1 MKLYMKYFKMHLQSQ
16 MQYKTSFFFSA
27 FGQFGMAFGSFL
39 AIHFLFGR
47 FESVGGFGYEEVL
60 LSFAIILT
68 AYTIGE
74 VIGRGFDRFPA
85 LLGNGGFDRA
95 LVRPRS
101 VVFQVL
107 ASQVNFTRL
116 AILIQAVAMLVYAIP
131 RGGFDWTWDK
141 ILVLCLMIICGS
153 VLFFSFFLLYGAFA
167 FFTVEGLEFMHILT
181 SGAREHG
188 RLPYGIY
195 GDGVLKFLTYAVPLA
210 LVQYYPLL
218 YLTGRVDS
226 ILYGLAP
233 VPAMLFLLPCYW
245 FFKFGMSRYK
255 STGS

>member
-1 MKLYMKYFKMHLQSQ
+1 MKYFTMHLQSQ

-27 FGQFGMAFGSFL
+27 FGQFFMAFSSFL
-39 AIHFLFGR
+39 GIHFLFGR
-47 FESVGGFGYEEVL
+47 FDSVGGFSYEEVL
-60 LSFAIILT
+60 ISFAIILV

-85 LLGNGGFDRA
+85 LLGNGGFDRI

-107 ASQVNFTRL
+107 ASQVNFTRA
-116 AILIQAVAMLVYAIP
+116 AILIQAAALLVYAIP
-131 RGGFDWTWDK
+131 RSGIAWTGDK
-141 ILVLCLMIICGS
+141 IFVLCLMIACGA
-153 VLFFSFFLLYGAFA
+153 VLFFSFFLLYGAVA
-167 FFTVEGLEFMHILT
+167 FFTIEGIEFMHILT

-188 RLPYGIY
+188 RLPYGVY
-195 GDGVLKFLTYAVPLA
+195 GDGILKFLTYVVPLA

-226 ILYGLAP
+226 ILYGFLPMLAT
-233 VPAMLFLLPCYW
+233 LFLLPCLA
-245 FFKFGMSRYK
+245 FFRFGMQRYK

>member
-1 MKLYMKYFKMHLQSQ
+1 MKLYIKYFKMHLQSQ
-16 MQYKTSFFFSA
+16 MQYKSSFFFSA
-27 FGQFGMAFGSFL
+27 FGQFASAFGTFL
-39 AIHFLFGR
+39 GIHFLFAR
-47 FESVGGFGYEEVL
+47 FDSVGGFGYEEVL
-60 LSFAIILT
+60 LSFSVILV

-74 VIGRGFDRFPA
+74 VIGRGFDRFPR

-95 LVRPRS
+95 LVRPRN

-107 ASQVNFTRL
+107 ASEVNFARL
-116 AILIQAVAMLVYAIP
+116 AILIQAVAMLIYAIP
-131 RGGFDWTWDK
+131 RSGIDWTPGR
-141 ILVLCLMIICGS
+141 ITVVCLMIACGA

-167 FFTVEGLEFMHILT
+167 FFTIEGLEFMHILT

-188 RLPYGIY
+188 RLPYGVY
-195 GDGVLKFLTYAVPLA
+195 GDGILKFLTYVVPLA

-218 YLTGRVDS
+218 YLTGQTDS
-226 ILYGLAP
+226 IMYALAP
-233 VPAMLFLLPCYW
+233 VPATLFLLPCYL